1 MNTEVI
7 EIKHFSVEEYLS
19 EISPYLKDIVNNL
32 KISDTWKTQLKIA
45 NNFMSSID
53 NDEGNVIYSKSD
65 SIEIMANHISDEIIE
80 ELFDSVKN
88 KYQKNLESMK
98 GSEFVVPCIH

>member
-32 KISDTWKTQLKIA
+32 KRSDTWKTQLKIA

-53 NDEGNVIYSKSD
+53 NDEGHVIYSKSD
-65 SIEIMANHISDEIIE
+65 SIEVMENHKSDKIIE

-88 KYQKNLESMK
+88 RYQKNLELTK
-98 GSEFVVPCIH
+98 GSEFVVACVH

>member
-19 EISPYLKDIVNNL
+19 EISPYLKGIVNNL
-32 KISDTWKTQLKIA
+32 KISDTWKTQLIIA

-88 KYQKNLESMK
+88 RYQKNLESMK
-98 GSEFVVPCIH
+98 GSEFVVACIH